1 MPKKTFK
8 IQSNLVQA
16 LDETIRVAQN
26 NAGQLDI
33 HAIPINKIKLDE
45 KNPRDLTNIS
55 VTNENIALKTLAD
68 SIINHG
74 LINPILV
81 YKDND
86 GYRLIAGHRRTLASI
101 LAKKSDIPAKILEA
115 KPDDLQISQLQWIEN
130 IEREDLSLWERLC
143 NIDKIVNA
151 FKKIHIKTEITP
163 TELATLLGCSLQQ
176 AINYNNISNS
186 SAKLK
191 NLIKDN
197 KIKSIDKAATIAKS
211 SVQLQPSLIEA
222 CLKGTSLKKL
232 KQIASSPELKSLE
245 YNKITHTNQNYTI
258 NLGYTKNIRVARL
271 IIDFLTRELQS
282 QDITFNMLQ
291 IDWNDYTSINAAIQ
305 ELISLLDKHTDS
317 LLCYG
322 YSS

>member
-33 HAIPINKIKLDE
+33 HAIPIAKIQLDE
-45 KNPRDLTNIS
+45 KNPRDLNNTLTLNQ
-55 VTNENIALKTLAD
+55 NIALKNLAD

-101 LAKKSDIPAKILEA
+101 LANKSDIPAKILEA

-130 IEREDLSLWERLC
+130 IEREDLSLWERIC
-143 NIDKIVNA
+143 NIDKIANA
-151 FKKIHIKTEITP
+151 FKKIHIKTEVTP

-176 AINYNNISNS
+176 AINYNNILNS
-186 SAKLK
+186 SVKLK

-211 SVQLQPSLIEA
+211 SLQQQSSLIEA

-232 KQIASSPELKSLE
+232 KQISSSQELKSLE
-245 YNKITHTNQNYTI
+245 YNQASNIKQNCTI
-258 NLGYTKNIRVARL
+258 NLGYTKNIRVAKL
-271 IIDFLTRELQS
+271 IFDFLIRELQS
-282 QDITFNMLQ
+282 QDISFNMLQ

-305 ELISLLDKHTDS
+305 QLISLLDKHTDS